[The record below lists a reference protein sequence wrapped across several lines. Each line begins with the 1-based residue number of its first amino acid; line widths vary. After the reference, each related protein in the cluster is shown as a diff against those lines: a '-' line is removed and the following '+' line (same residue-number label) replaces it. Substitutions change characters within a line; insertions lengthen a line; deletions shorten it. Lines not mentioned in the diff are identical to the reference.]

1 MTDSGEQQ
9 VTADA
14 GAPEQSGE
22 AKASSAGIK
31 LRGLFLKKVGMTSVF
46 GPAGEMIPVTVLKMD
61 NWVVSQLKTEEK
73 DGYTAVQI
81 AAGPKKAVRTSSAER
96 GHLKN
101 AGFENGAQFI
111 REIRYEKAKDL
122 SSDVASGLKVGSKI
136 AIDTFAIGDVVRI
149 TSVSKGK
156 GFSGSI
162 KRYHFAGGPASHG
175 SKFHRQPGSSGNR
188 TWPGRV
194 MPGKKFPGQMGN
206 ETVTVNNVKVV
217 DVLHDENVIL
227 VKGPVPGAR
236 NSLVKLVKE

>member
-9 VTADA
+9 VTADTA
-14 GAPEQSGE
+14 TADQS
-22 AKASSAGIK
+22 AAGIK

-46 GPAGEMIPVTVLKMD
+46 GDAGEMIPVTVLKMD
-61 NWVVSQLKTEEK
+61 PWVVSQLKTSEK

-81 AAGPKKAVRTSSAER
+81 ASGPKKAVRTSGAER
-96 GHLKN
+96 GHLKK

-111 REIRYEKAKDL
+111 REIRYDEAKDL
-122 SSDVASGLKVGSKI
+122 GADLKVGSRV
-136 AIDTFAIGDVVRI
+136 AIDSLVKGDVVKV
-149 TSVSKGK
+149 TSTSKGK
-156 GFSGSI
+156 GFAGSV
-162 KRYHFAGGPASHG
+162 KRFHFAGGPASHG

-194 MPGKKFPGQMGN
+194 MPGKRFPGHLGAD
-206 ETVTVNNVKVV
+206 TVTVNNVKVV